1 MRFKIIVLSLLFIS
15 FHPNQAQAYNEEYNT
30 NVDEKKVYD
39 IISYVSAGIQIG
51 ADTIHSI
58 TSNERKK
65 EIKQQLIRDGI
76 TIGVSELLKRT
87 VHKERPDGSDN
98 MSFPSEHTSLTAASQ
113 GWNFYI
119 GIPLTGVTGFG
130 RVKAKKHYIL
140 DVLVGASIG
149 SLVERFVH

>member
-1 MRFKIIVLSLLFIS
+1 MKIILLFFVIS
-15 FHPNQAQAYNEEYNT
+15 LHPAYTQAYDNT
-30 NVDEKKVYD
+30 HDNDIDERKVYD
-39 IISYVSAGIQIG
+39 VISYVTAGVQIG

-58 TSNERKK
+58 TSNDKKK

-87 VHKERPDGSDN
+87 VHKSRPDGSDN

-140 DVLVGASIG
+140 DVLVGAGIG